1 MRPKVMRMSPS
12 RYGSLSPSRYA
23 SAVIYLSLTS
33 RHMLALTYLPL
44 TYLPLA
50 YLPLAYLPLTY
61 LPLASRH
68 MLGYDVITRRQSRVM
83 TCIASS
89 STEVMTSIALSRL
102 IDRTHTLIYLPIKDV
117 CMCLP
122 MEV

>member
-1 MRPKVMRMSPS
+1 MRMSPS
-12 RYGSLSPSRYA
+12 RYGSLSHSRYA

-44 TYLPLA
+44 T